1 MDTLRK
7 LIAGLFLLWTTL
19 GVVAASGLTP
29 PLPNAQW
36 VGQGQFS
43 RFGFSVYQAQLWA
56 PLGRYASGEPFA
68 LSLTY
73 SREILGAKLVQASLD
88 EMQKLQMPATQ
99 SKEWRAAL
107 ERVLPNVLPGDSITG
122 VYHPGQGAVFF
133 HRDQKTGKIEDELA
147 KYFFAIWL
155 DPRTSE
161 PGLRQALLGGRQ

>member
-7 LIAGLFLLWTTL
+7 FIGTLFLLWATL
-19 GVVAASGLTP
+19 GVVSASGLTP
-29 PLPNAQW
+29 PLPNGQL

-56 PLGRYASGEPFA
+56 PLGRYAADEPFA

-99 SKEWRAAL
+99 TKEWRAAL
-107 ERVLPNVLPGDSITG
+107 ERVLPGDSITG

-133 HRDQKTGKIEDELA
+133 HRQQQTGKIEDELA

>member
-7 LIAGLFLLWTTL
+7 VIGGLFLLLAAL
-19 GVVAASGLTP
+19 GVVWASGLTP
-29 PLPNAQW
+29 ALPNAQL

-56 PLGRYASGEPFA
+56 PLGRYVSGEPFA
-68 LSLTY
+68 LSLIY
-73 SREILGAKLVQASLD
+73 SREISGTKLVQASLD
-88 EMQKLQMPATQ
+88 EMQKLQAPVNQ

-107 ERVLPNVLPGDSITG
+107 ERVLPDVLPGDSITG
-122 VYHPGQGAVFF
+122 VYHPGEGAVFF
-133 HRDQKTGKIEDELA
+133 HRNQRTGKIEDELA

-161 PGLRQALLGGRQ
+161 PGLRQALLGERP